1 MNEGLLEHELDP
13 YLSLLRELPF
23 VRGVSAHALSR
34 EGGPDAIVVLE
45 TTEGKFE
52 LMIAITRVHAGYD
65 IAERAVDTLTSPDRQ
80 GLLFAPLIGAPLG
93 VWLAE
98 RGVGYVDGR
107 GNCDLRLA
115 DRYYWHV
122 EGRTTQG
129 AHEAATKGV
138 RAPGF
143 QVIYTLLARPE
154 LVDASVREVAEAAGT
169 SRQPVVDVLRRFV
182 ADGLLIRTGRGR
194 ATEHQWVEH
203 RRVDAFE
210 RWAHGYRTA
219 VRPRIAV
226 GRYRLPDRT
235 PDAIEATVA
244 RELTAAGVQW
254 RWGGASA
261 AWRVEPWYR
270 SDHVVVHVDALPR
283 TLAARMRALPDRE
296 GPLVVLGFPG
306 PASLRGRN
314 PHTVEPLLAY
324 TEMMTQGDERERE
337 AARKLA
343 QRELPWL

>member
-1 MNEGLLEHELDP
+1 MSDADLDDELDP

-23 VRGVSAHALSR
+23 VHGVSAHALSR
-34 EGGPDAIVVLE
+34 EGGPDALVVLE
-45 TTEGKFE
+45 TSEGK
-52 LMIAITRVHAGYD
+52 LQLLLAITRVHAGYE
-65 IAERAVDTLTSPDRQ
+65 IAERAVATLTAPDRQ
-80 GLLFAPLIGAPLG
+80 GLLLAPVIGAPLG
-93 VWLAE
+93 AWLAE

-122 EGRTTQG
+122 EGRTGQG
-129 AHEAATKGV
+129 AHDAATKGV

-143 QVIYTLLARPE
+143 QVLYTLLAQPE
-154 LVDASVREVAEAAGT
+154 LVGASVREVAEAAGT
-169 SRQPVVDVLRRFV
+169 SRQPVVDVLRRLV
-182 ADGLLIRTGRGR
+182 ADGLVVRTGRGR
-194 ATEHQWVEH
+194 ATAHQWVEH

-219 VRPRIAV
+219 VRPRFAV

-235 PDAIEATVA
+235 PDAIEETVT

-254 RWGGASA
+254 RWGGSSA
-261 AWRVEPWYR
+261 AWRIEPWYR
-270 SDHVVVHVDALPR
+270 SDRVVVHVDALPR

-296 GPLVVLGFPG
+296 GPLMVLGFPG
-306 PASLRGRN
+306 PASLRGRT
-314 PHTVEPLLAY
+314 PDTIEPLLAY